1 MVRLDADKATF
12 CTSKAL
18 VKESSIRMAFIYR
31 SNTYYSCRQLQRFVW
46 KWLLLCRTEILLRL
60 ILIFKK
66 KVYNYQSIIE

>member
-18 VKESSIRMAFIYR
+18 VKEFSI

-66 KVYNYQSIIE
+66 KIYNYQSIIE